1 MHLKEYVGAESL
13 HQSNCF
19 VAEMAD
25 EIDTKEIIRHDDAC
39 HLRRYADGRSQ
50 DSALACRIAYPS
62 MRYITDGLHGQNH
75 VDPWCLENCSPK
87 AERNILAVAGD
98 NSQVCEQL
106 FAKIGRHKHV
116 VRHMEKV
123 TSRCFLTELADVK
136 NEKCLATI
144 NRRDA

>member
-13 HQSNCF
+13 PQRYCLI
-19 VAEMAD
+19 AEMAD
-25 EIDTKEIIRHDDAC
+25 EIDTLEIIRHDDAC

-50 DSALACRIAYPS
+50 DSALARRI
-62 MRYITDGLHGQNH
+62 
-75 VDPWCLENCSPK
+75 CLENCSPK
-87 AERNILAVAGD
+87 AECNILAVAGD

-116 VRHMEKV
+116 ARHMVKL

-136 NEKCLATI
+136 NEESLAT
-144 NRRDA
+144 NSRRDAWRATAIRVLMFLSRWF